1 MDLQTNT
8 QLNGN
13 YHREQLETLG
23 LLAGGIAHDFNN
35 LLTSVVG
42 QTSLALLMLPPEDS
56 ARGHLERALH
66 AAEVAAGLSRQL
78 LTYTGGQ
85 TGDIELVNLNEL
97 ITDDVNLYS
106 LLFLRAGSIRL
117 DLMPHLPLVQIRPV
131 HVQQIL
137 MNLIVN
143 AAEAMADDMGVVV
156 IRTGFSEMMNESQGK
171 GQKKSTV
178 CVQVCD
184 TGCGMSAET
193 VKHSFEPFFT
203 TKSKGHGLG
212 LPTIR
217 EIVESYHGTIE
228 IESEVGVGTTVTV
241 CLPIVP

>member
-1 MDLQTNT
+1 MDFQTNS

-13 YHREQLETLG
+13 YHKEQLETLG

-56 ARGHLERALH
+56 ARGHLERALQ

-85 TGDIELVNLNEL
+85 SNEIELVNLNEL

-137 MNLIVN
+137 MNLIMN
-143 AAEAMADDMGVVV
+143 AAEAMADDMGVVI
-156 IRTGFSEMMNESQGK
+156 IRTGFSEMINESQGK

-184 TGCGMSAET
+184 TGCGMSGET
-193 VKHSFEPFFT
+193 VKHIFEPFFT

-212 LPTIR
+212 LPTIK
-217 EIVESYHGTIE
+217 EIVERYHGTIE
-228 IESEVGVGTTVTV
+228 MESEVGVGTTVTV